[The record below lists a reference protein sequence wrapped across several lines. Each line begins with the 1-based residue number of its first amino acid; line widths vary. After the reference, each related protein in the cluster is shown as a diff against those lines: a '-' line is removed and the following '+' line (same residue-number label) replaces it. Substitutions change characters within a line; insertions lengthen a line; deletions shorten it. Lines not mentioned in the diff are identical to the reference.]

1 MQRRFPI
8 TAVACIVMASLALF
22 VRLIL
27 RPVFD
32 VIVYA
37 IAIFLFGEAI
47 AEWQFLYDFIVP
59 VAIIVFMIAIPF
71 VSIRLRT
78 RGSDRI
84 YFASKRICEA
94 IITVYI
100 TPILFLVFIL
110 FGMYPLDIAWRWCN
124 EYGEIPFVM
133 LLFLVPVFF
142 VFSCR
147 VKFRATPAVG
157 NTALVVSFVGIIRT
171 VVFFFEGIDL
181 SNDVLWLVVYSLSFI
196 VLWLFEQLQRDKD
209 GRINVLS
216 RILLTVISSLSA
228 CIIGIKTVS
237 IVYDLVMW
245 GFSWADL
252 NSLLF
257 LIPIFA
263 LFVAYIVKVNR
274 RINQF
279 KEAL

>member
-22 VRLIL
+22 ARLIL

-32 VIVYA
+32 VIVYGVVF
-37 IAIFLFGEAI
+37 FLFGEVI

-59 VAIIVFMIAIPF
+59 AAIIVFMIAIPS

-78 RGSDRI
+78 HGNDRV
-84 YFASKRICEA
+84 YLASKRICEA
-94 IITVYI
+94 IITAYI

-124 EYGEIPFVM
+124 EYGEIPFMM

-157 NTALVVSFVGIIRT
+157 NTALVVSFVGIIRM

-181 SNDVLWLVVYSLSFI
+181 LNDELLLAVCGLSFI

-216 RILLTVISSLSA
+216 RILLTAISSLSA
-228 CIIGIKTVS
+228 GASGIRTALAL
-237 IVYDLVMW
+237 YDLVMCE
-245 GFSWADL
+245 FSWANL

-257 LIPIFA
+257 ATPIFA
-263 LFVAYIVKVNR
+263 LFVAYIVKVNK

-279 KEAL
+279 REAL